1 MKIAFIMIFG
11 PKIQF
16 LPMIFQFLHIQF
28 CDFQERAHNMM
39 S

>member
-16 LPMIFQFLHIQF
+16 LPVIFYFLYIQF
-28 CDFQERAHNMM
+28 GDFQERAHNMM